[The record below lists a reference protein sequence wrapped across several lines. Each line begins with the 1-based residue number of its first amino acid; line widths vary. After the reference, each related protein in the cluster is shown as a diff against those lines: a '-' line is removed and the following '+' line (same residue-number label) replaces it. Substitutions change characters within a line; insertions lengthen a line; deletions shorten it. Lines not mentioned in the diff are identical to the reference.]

1 MLNDI
6 VIEKDVMSG
15 LRGLQL
21 QRDHAHDFLSVI
33 VMTLIA
39 MHKCIKA
46 VECTETRGMYSNF
59 EQ

>member
-6 VIEKDVMSG
+6 LIEKDVISG

-21 QRDHAHDFLSVI
+21 QRDHARNFLSVI
-33 VMTLIA
+33 AMTLIA
-39 MHKCIKA
+39 MHKSTKV
-46 VECTETRGMYSNF
+46 VECRETRGTYSNF